1 MQRRDILKGFSI
13 GAVAIMFN
21 KSNIFA
27 QTKEVIATRAL
38 QNKKII
44 KPQALKEGDT
54 IGILSAAT
62 PAFTPEE
69 MQKVEEVLAY
79 FNLKPFYPKYFFSKN
94 DKITERIEEK
104 ASDFNELFANDEVRA
119 IISIRG
125 GYGSMHI
132 LDKIDYNKIA
142 SNPKIIIGYSDIT
155 ALLIAIQKFTGLV
168 TFHGPMLLSA
178 FTPFTA
184 KYFEAI
190 IFNNQAPIEMTNP
203 VQSSGIRNPYP
214 TRTIVKGKASSELVG
229 GNLTTIST
237 TLGTPYEIE
246 TKGKILFLEDVGEE
260 PYRIDRM
267 LTQLRLAGKFKDV
280 KGIVFGDCVDC
291 GFRQFESSR
300 SWDFTLG
307 EILNNFFANMK
318 IPVFSGLLIGHSS
331 DQITLPLGAEI
342 ELDATNCK
350 LTLLEN
356 ALI

>member
-1 MQRRDILKGFSI
+1 MKKMNRRNLLKFTATSVLLSGLAHNISFS
-13 GAVAIMFN
+13 MN
-21 KSNIFA
+21 
-27 QTKEVIATRAL
+27 
-38 QNKKII
+38 
-44 KPQALKEGDT
+44 
-54 IGILSAAT
+54 
-62 PAFTPEE
+62 
-69 MQKVEEVLAY
+69 
-79 FNLKPFYPKYFFSKN
+79 N
-94 DKITERIEEK
+94 DKIKAKKLEKGNKVGLICPATAVSDPNDLDRALEIINYYELEAVIGNSVKTGTGYKSRTINERVDDLHKMFSDKSIK
-104 ASDFNELFANDEVRA
+104 AVFCL
-119 IISIRG
+119 RG
-125 GYGSMHI
+125 GYGSAQL
-132 LDKIDYNKIA
+132 LDSIDYDLIKK
-142 SNPKIIIGYSDIT
+142 NPKIFCGYSDIT